1 MDAGRLFIICLHMFE
16 IERPI
21 VQKNKKW
28 SLSVLAVFA
37 AIMSISNHAAEPR
50 EVLERI
56 AVEDDASSQKSYG
69 SVEEAVAVAERT
81 DHEMAGPDVVNI
93 GR

>member
-1 MDAGRLFIICLHMFE
+1 
-16 IERPI
+16 
-21 VQKNKKW
+21 
-28 SLSVLAVFA
+28 
-37 AIMSISNHAAEPR
+37 MSISNHAAEPR